1 MKKNDGVW
9 IPVDAFSLGLNA
21 NQTLML
27 YKIYMLDGDKGCFA
41 TNKYFADFF
50 QISKRQVST
59 TISTLEKKG
68 FIRLSYEYEDGT
80 KAIKHRILRPYGRS
94 VQHPQAVMVKTPTKN
109 SSTINKE
116 VNKELNKTPKTK
128 VSWGYL
134 DFVQK
139 YYEQQQTLTDIK
151 PLRLYSTN
159 KERAIQNGIK
169 AIKLLIETDG
179 YKMSEIKDALRWA
192 MTNEFWKDK
201 IISLSELRKK
211 ASGSDEHKFDNL
223 YKASQRKSKEELELI
238 KVEEDEKNR
247 LAKKKKEREEKA
259 RLDKQLESEEF
270 DIQAELQK
278 GNPKYRKHL
287 ELKKKVA

>member
-9 IPVDAFSLGLNA
+9 IPIDAFSLGLNA

-27 YKIYMLDGDKGCFA
+27 YKIYMLDGDRGCFA
-41 TNKYFADFF
+41 TNKYFSDFF

-59 TISTLEKKG
+59 TISALVKKG
-68 FIRLSYEYEDGT
+68 FVSLSYEYEDGT
-80 KAIKHRILRPYGRS
+80 KSIKHRILRPRGRS
-94 VQHPQAVMVKTPTKN
+94 VLYPQAVVTKAPTLY

-116 VNKELNKTPKTK
+116 VNKELNKTPKSK
-128 VSWGYL
+128 LSWGYL
-134 DFVQK
+134 SFVQE

-151 PLRLYSTN
+151 PLRLYNTN

-169 AIKLLIETDG
+169 TIKSLIEIDG
-179 YKMSEIKDALRWA
+179 YKMSEIKNALGWA
-192 MTNEFWKDK
+192 IKNDFWKDK

-238 KVEEDEKNR
+238 KMEKN
-247 LAKKKKEREEKA
+247 EKA
-259 RLDKQLESEEF
+259 RKKREAQYKADSIKASEESEGF
-270 DIQAELQK
+270 IPDLNAM
-278 GNPKYRKHL
+278 RKD
-287 ELKKKVA
+287 LKKKVA

>member
-50 QISKRQVST
+50 KLSKRQVST
-59 TISTLEKKG
+59 TISALVKEG
-68 FIRLSYEYEDGT
+68 FLRQSYEYADGT
-80 KAIKHRILRPYGRS
+80 KSIKYRILRPSRRS
-94 VQHPQAVMVKTPTKN
+94 LPYSSEVVTKAPTKN

-134 DFVQK
+134 NCVQE

-151 PLRLYSTN
+151 PNRLYNTN
-159 KERAIQNGIK
+159 KDRAIQNGIK
-169 AIKLLIETDG
+169 TIKSLIEIDG
-179 YKMSEIKDALRWA
+179 YKMSEIKNALGWA
-192 MTNEFWKDK
+192 IKNEFWKDK

-223 YKASQRKSKEELELI
+223 YKASQRKSKEELEQIRIDREDKLRIEKQI
-238 KVEEDEKNR
+238 KDKEDLKRASEVAEDSGDMLGDFLKMR
-247 LAKKKKEREEKA
+247 AK
-259 RLDKQLESEEF
+259 S
-270 DIQAELQK
+270 
-278 GNPKYRKHL
+278 H
-287 ELKKKVA
+287 LKKKVA